1 MKLAAAV
8 LVGILLVFG
17 QGVACECE
25 PHLPLSEAL
34 AANDFV
40 LSGRVLALEGEFEL
54 KDAGGSA
61 VSAEG
66 TSSADL
72 IGWAIM
78 VDQVWKGVEADT
90 VIVYTRRGVPSCGYP
105 FKQGESYLIYGN
117 YVSASAF
124 LSRYEMQR
132 GVPGAIILDVSLCS
146 RTSELGRASEDL
158 AILAKP
164 KWDRMWQRDRSPD

>member
-1 MKLAAAV
+1 MKLAAAI
-8 LVGILLVFG
+8 LVGIPLVFG

-25 PHLPLSEAL
+25 PLLPLSEAL
-34 AANDFV
+34 VANDFV
-40 LSGRVLALEGEFEL
+40 LSGRVLAVEGEFKS

-61 VSAEG
+61 VSADG

-72 IGWAIM
+72 IGWAIL

-90 VIVYTRRGVPSCGYP
+90 LVVYTRRGVPSCGYP

-117 YVSASAF
+117 YVSASEL
-124 LSRYEMQR
+124 LSRYEMQL
-132 GVPGAIILDVSLCS
+132 GVPGAIILDASLCS

-158 AILAKP
+158 AILATP
-164 KWDRMWQRDRSPD
+164 KWERMWQRDRSPE